1 MRRASGMASPQLSHS
16 NALGALALDLPNWRA
31 KAWSRCICSRSQAR
45 SMALVM
51 LAFNTG
57 LQGIPR
63 DAASGKSG
71 AAVDQLMHQIGIGD
85 DGGLRP
91 QARRH
96 GWAVQH

>member
-1 MRRASGMASPQLSHS
+1 MVLF
-16 NALGALALDLPNWRA
+16 
-31 KAWSRCICSRSQAR
+31 
-45 SMALVM
+45 M

-71 AAVDQLMHQIGIGD
+71 AAVDQLMHQVGIGD

-91 QARRH
+91 QAWWY

>member
-1 MRRASGMASPQLSHS
+1 
-16 NALGALALDLPNWRA
+16 
-31 KAWSRCICSRSQAR
+31 
-45 SMALVM
+45 MALVM

-71 AAVDQLMHQIGIGD
+71 AAVDQLMHQVGIGD

-91 QARRH
+91 QAWWY